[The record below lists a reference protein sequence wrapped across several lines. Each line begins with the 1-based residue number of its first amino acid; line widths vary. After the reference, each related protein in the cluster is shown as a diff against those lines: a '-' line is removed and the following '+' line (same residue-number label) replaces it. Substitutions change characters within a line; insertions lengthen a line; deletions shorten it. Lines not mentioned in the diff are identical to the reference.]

1 MAKATQSSWKILAAP
16 QHKEPLAFESHFSD
30 AEAEKL
36 KHGLIPQQMED
47 KWFVYFADGWL
58 NFHRSWTGA
67 QIYALRLEESPT
79 GVTAVDSWVN
89 REPEQYKASDTAYD
103 RKLLTFII
111 DALLLNKNV
120 VFPLRAEDENLPP
133 GIAQHSAVGRGY
145 AEKKGD

>member
-1 MAKATQSSWKILAAP
+1 MQ
-16 QHKEPLAFESHFSD
+16 
-30 AEAEKL
+30 
-36 KHGLIPQQMED
+36 GLIPQQMED

-67 QIYALRLEESPT
+67 HIYALRLDSAAA
-79 GVTAVDSWVN
+79 GVRIAESWVN
-89 REPEQYKASDTAYD
+89 REPEQYKANDTAYD

-111 DALLLNKNV
+111 DALLLNKNA
-120 VFPLRAEDENLPP
+120 VFPVRSEDESLPA